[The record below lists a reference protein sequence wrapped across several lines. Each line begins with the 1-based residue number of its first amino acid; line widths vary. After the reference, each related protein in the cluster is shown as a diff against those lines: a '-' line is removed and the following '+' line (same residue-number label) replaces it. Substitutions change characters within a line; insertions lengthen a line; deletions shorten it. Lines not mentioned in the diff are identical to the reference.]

1 MNLWLVLQLGLIAE
15 SLGHQGQQAFGDRA
29 TAAHQQLKGGVEVGG
44 ITEGW
49 IDHGLEVRSIGAPN
63 RIEVALRCFGP
74 VEVAQQ
80 GVDFTVVTQQAH
92 GLRQR
97 PPGQGVGAEAAVIH
111 RKADRETLIAQIAVE
126 GREHLR
132 AHHSLVNNGAT
143 AQRAEV
149 QVAGLGAKADA
160 SAVAATPAQAE
171 EQRFELITFDIS
183 PQQPLFNLRGIA
195 AGQWA
200 EHLVIGG
207 HHPPA
212 KRTQAELGGRLIT
225 KRPGLGRTLRLPG
238 QKHHAQT
245 TGLAS

>member
-1 MNLWLVLQLGLIAE
+1 MV
-15 SLGHQGQQAFGDRA
+15 
-29 TAAHQQLKGGVEVGG
+29 
-44 ITEGW
+44 
-49 IDHGLEVRSIGAPN
+49 
-63 RIEVALRCFGP
+63 
-74 VEVAQQ
+74 
-80 GVDFTVVTQQAH
+80 
-92 GLRQR
+92 
-97 PPGQGVGAEAAVIH
+97 H
-111 RKADRETLIAQIAVE
+111 RKTDRETLIAQIAVE

-132 AHHSLVNNGAT
+132 AHHSLVNNSAT